1 MLSLSKHEEE
11 ILKDRVPRVGGDPD
25 PYTLTLID
33 PLDPRVRGERDG
45 ERVDDPLNPPSP
57 RGRGCWCTAFR
68 TKSAV

>member
-33 PLDPRVRGERDG
+33 PLDPRFRGERG
-45 ERVDDPLNPPSP
+45 AEHVDDPL
-57 RGRGCWCTAFR
+57 T
-68 TKSAV
+68 